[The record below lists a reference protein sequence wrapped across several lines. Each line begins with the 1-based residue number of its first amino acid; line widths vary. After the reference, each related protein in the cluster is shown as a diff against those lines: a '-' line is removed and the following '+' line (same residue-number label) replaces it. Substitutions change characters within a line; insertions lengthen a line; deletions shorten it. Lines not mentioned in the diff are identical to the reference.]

1 MNTRKMLGFLM
12 LAILTAAGIAA
23 QSNDA
28 KSSAAVPV
36 FEFRVRSAFALTP
49 AMVNAIQVASAGI
62 QPVKKDASPASQQES
77 TIPPWGLAAVKAV
90 QLAAPFGIRIQGE
103 QIVAL
108 IVFTPLE
115 PAKNELTLLVQNQIW
130 AKSSSDSIQMNTS
143 FHTIRV
149 PLGMLFYY
157 YPLGMDPKRGA
168 PVALE
173 LIVQQ
178 K

>member
-1 MNTRKMLGFLM
+1 MKTSKMLGFLM
-12 LAILTAAGIAA
+12 LAVLAATEIAA

-28 KSSAAVPV
+28 RISAAVPV

-49 AMVNAIQVASAGI
+49 AMVNAIQAASSGI
-62 QPVKKDASPASQQES
+62 QPARKDAGATSRQED
-77 TIPPWGLAAVKAV
+77 TIPSWGLATVKTIP
-90 QLAAPFGIRIQGE
+90 LAAPFGIRIQGD
-103 QIVAL
+103 QVVAL
-108 IVFTPLE
+108 VVFTPLE
-115 PAKNELTLLVQNQIW
+115 TAQNELTLLVQNQIW

-143 FHTIRV
+143 FHTIKV

-157 YPLGMDPKRGA
+157 YPLGLDQKRGA

-173 LIVQQ
+173 LVIQQ